1 MRRIILFDIDGTL
14 IRGGPAKHSFVDA
27 MVETYGMPGDF
38 ERVSFAGKTDPQ
50 IARELLAGA
59 GIGHTQIL
67 DGLDL
72 LFERYLVNLEARLP
86 ADPVTVL
93 PGVPELLDALDD
105 VDDVGVGLLTGN
117 VVGGARLK
125 LSSGDLWER
134 FTFGSYG
141 SDHAERDELPAIA
154 IQRARDLWGERVA
167 AEHAVV
173 VGDTP
178 KDVQCGR
185 AGGTRTL
192 AVATGGFTIAE
203 LATHEP
209 DHLLE
214 NMRDTERVVELLIA

>member
-1 MRRIILFDIDGTL
+1 
-14 IRGGPAKHSFVDA
+14 
-27 MVETYGMPGDF
+27 
-38 ERVSFAGKTDPQ
+38 
-50 IARELLAGA
+50 
-59 GIGHTQIL
+59 
-67 DGLDL
+67 
-72 LFERYLVNLEARLP
+72 
-86 ADPVTVL
+86 VL
-93 PGVPELLDALDD
+93 PGVPELLDALDGF
-105 VDDVGVGLLTGN
+105 DDVGVGLLTGN

-125 LSSGDLWER
+125 LSSGGLWER

-154 IQRARDLWGERVA
+154 IQRARDLWGERVP

-178 KDVQCGR
+178 KDIQCGR

-192 AVATGGFTIAE
+192 AVATGGFTMAE

-214 NMRDTERVVELLIA
+214 NMSETERVVELLIA

>member
-141 SDHAERDELPAIA
+141 SDHSERDELPAIA

-185 AGGTRTL
+185 VGGTRTL

>member
-27 MVETYGMPGDF
+27 MVETYGTPGDF

-50 IARELLAGA
+50 IVQELLAGA
-59 GIGHTQIL
+59 GISNAQIV
-67 DGLDL
+67 DRLDL
-72 LFERYLVNLEARLP
+72 MFERYLVNLEARLP

-93 PGVPELLDALDD
+93 PGVSELLDALDD

-125 LSSGDLWER
+125 LSSGGLWER

-141 SDHAERDELPAIA
+141 SDHAVRDELPSIA
-154 IQRARDLWGERVA
+154 VQRARDLWGERVA

-192 AVATGGFTIAE
+192 AVATGGFTIEE

-214 NMRDTERVVELLIA
+214 NLSDTERVVELLIA